1 METASGSEAISLG
14 QIDDEKYFLTTHE
27 IMTTE
32 EFT

>member
-1 METASGSEAISLG
+1 MEMTSGSEAISPG
-14 QIDDEKYFLTTHE
+14 QIDEEKYFLTIYE